1 MPFQGAWF
9 LRKAQLLRN
18 ADDAWWYM
26 GYYSPRFPGY
36 HFISHLKLRQYSYR
50 GRDGEHLSD
59 STGTG
64 GSSIPNHLHHQTS
77 DLLVEG
83 AS

>member
-1 MPFQGAWF
+1 MLLM
-9 LRKAQLLRN
+9 LRAGN
-18 ADDAWWYM
+18 
-26 GYYSPRFPGY
+26 YSPHFPEY

-59 STGTG
+59 SIGTG

-77 DLLVEG
+77 DLLMEG
-83 AS
+83 AFIVDFFRQNLST